1 MAVRSINHHL
11 KSKKREKV
19 KSELLD
25 VLLSLKMYHLGDS
38 KDIATGHLQELAKS
52 GKKDRQQMS
61 KKERKQ
67 AKARAILD
75 KELLEAK
82 GEESTQTRLKF
93 ASDISNLL
101 FAIYFRLIKDPA
113 GGKGEAAII
122 TNRALLR
129 PVLTGLAKFGHL
141 MSIDYFQD
149 LLSVLS
155 DLLDR
160 KIEDNQS
167 RYFLGNHEALLCIH
181 TVLSILTG
189 QGSSLTLD
197 PQRFYNHLER
207 VIADLKPTSTD
218 QNATYFLAS
227 RVLREAFVIR
237 RKKIT
242 KLVLLQAIKHVG
254 IASLHGGSK
263 PLVEFLK
270 ECIQIHPTSI
280 SETLMNKDDD
290 VEAQKASVLPRT
302 GLSSDFSNVEKDP
315 LIWEVAGMTNHCDPQ
330 VAKAALGILGFTPK
344 SGKNHADLSL
354 PKNYEIPEDNCKETI
369 DIDFSIL
376 LVT

>member
-1 MAVRSINHHL
+1 M
-11 KSKKREKV
+11 
-19 KSELLD
+19 
-25 VLLSLKMYHLGDS
+25 
-38 KDIATGHLQELAKS
+38 Q
-52 GKKDRQQMS
+52 
-61 KKERKQ
+61 
-67 AKARAILD
+67 
-75 KELLEAK
+75 
-82 GEESTQTRLKF
+82 F
-93 ASDISNLL
+93 
-101 FAIYFRLIKDPA
+101 
-113 GGKGEAAII
+113 
-122 TNRALLR
+122 
-129 PVLTGLAKFGHL
+129 LT
-141 MSIDYFQD
+141 SPFQD

-207 VIADLKPTSTD
+207 VIADLKPTSAD

-263 PLVEFLK
+263 PLVEFLV
-270 ECIQIHPTSI
+270 IMDRLSRPILYFSMYFFADGQIHYYERRLYINVTH
-280 SETLMNKDDD
+280 T
-290 VEAQKASVLPRT
+290 AQVHT
-302 GLSSDFSNVEKDP
+302 
-315 LIWEVAGMTNHCDPQ
+315 
-330 VAKAALGILGFTPK
+330 
-344 SGKNHADLSL
+344 
-354 PKNYEIPEDNCKETI
+354 
-369 DIDFSIL
+369 
-376 LVT
+376 